1 LGFRNAPPKL
11 DLCPDASRSG
21 LPNPEEKPKIFARV
35 TDSPLFG
42 HAMKAKTIYRR
53 WKRKT
58 SRHLSNVPQ
67 LLRLSQRQGE
77 PEQIHQ
83 LRVALRRVRLAVR
96 IASPLYGR
104 PVVDEFREWS
114 RRVLDVAGPVRD
126 CDVTLDWLRDRS
138 SSVEVIDLITSRR
151 RRSFKTLQTKLGTL
165 SARIEK
171 QLGDFDHGRHQR
183 ARLRKRFL
191 KQLRA
196 HQEYI
201 FHDSS
206 RFFALE
212 VPEQH
217 AFRRAV
223 RRLRYLRELGVARRR
238 QKDDRLLQQL
248 ARLHETMGE
257 YQNRIVAAQLL
268 HRFKQS
274 TEVNRLCQLLGSET
288 VALKKAIG
296 RELKALDKIRNI
308 AKDRNG
314 TG

>member
-1 LGFRNAPPKL
+1 LLNPK
-11 DLCPDASRSG
+11 
-21 LPNPEEKPKIFARV
+21 ETPKILVRI
-35 TDSPLFG
+35 TDAPLFG

-58 SRHLSNVPQ
+58 SRHLSNLPQ
-67 LLRLSQRQGE
+67 LLRLSQKQGE

-96 IASPLYGR
+96 VAAPLYHG
-104 PVVDEFREWS
+104 PVIHEFREWS
-114 RRVLDVAGPVRD
+114 RRELDAAGPVRD
-126 CDVTLDWLRDRS
+126 YDVTIEWLRNRS
-138 SSVEVIDLITSRR
+138 ASGELIDLVAARR
-151 RRSFKTLQTKLGTL
+151 RRSFKTFQSKLRPL
-165 SARIEK
+165 SERLEK
-171 QLGDFDHGRHQR
+171 QFGDFDHGPHKL

-191 KQLRA
+191 KQLRS

-201 FHDSS
+201 FQGSS
-206 RFFALE
+206 RFFTLE

-223 RRLRYLRELGVARRR
+223 RRLRYLRELGVARRK

-257 YQNRIVAAQLL
+257 YQNRIVAARLF

-274 TEVNRLCQLLGSET
+274 TEVNRVRKILFRET
-288 VALKKAIG
+288 AALQKAIG
-296 RELKALDKIRNI
+296 RELKALDKIRNP
-308 AKDRNG
+308 ARG
-314 TG
+314 